1 MLASSTSLFS
11 LLATV
16 AILANEAQGGFPLT
30 FAEPAPSDQKLNLS
44 PTPTA
49 LPTRRSTSQL
59 SRRAQRPKGLRRSPD
74 GLSFSGRAKRTT
86 TGDHSII
93 VDASASTSTDPSS
106 SSGGIKNSTINLT
119 VISKREEHSS
129 IFARVVRSLFG
140 GSSSESSTAAPIVE
154 KRQPS
159 PAPAVHQ
166 GRHQGTRRHAKAGK
180 ALREKRSKPA
190 ARKIERAL
198 EERAGLYQT
207 DLSEQQSIYRA
218 AVAALNEPTATSSS
232 TEAFSTNAAP
242 VVNAVVSGSIA
253 SSSAIV
259 EAMST
264 SSPIANPKSILLAAS
279 SPSVL
284 ASAASPSATDASLEP
299 ITLTM
304 TLIPAGPGGAYID
317 QAGIPSS
324 SSAEPII
331 SASPLPRS
339 VSSSAEFASTTAG
352 TVPSSFRKARRSPN
366 QVAARAV
373 HAHAEKREW
382 VKVAHF

>member
-1 MLASSTSLFS
+1 MLASPTSLFS
-11 LLATV
+11 FLATV
-16 AILANEAQGGFPLT
+16 AILANEAQ
-30 FAEPAPSDQKLNLS
+30 
-44 PTPTA
+44 A
-49 LPTRRSTSQL
+49 LPTRRSTSHL

-106 SSGGIKNSTINLT
+106 SAGGIKNSTINLT
-119 VISKREEHSS
+119 VISKREAEHSS

-140 GSSSESSTAAPIVE
+140 GSSEPLTAAPIVE
-154 KRQPS
+154 KRRPS
-159 PAPAVHQ
+159 PAAVHPSS
-166 GRHQGTRRHAKAGK
+166 HQGTRRHAKAGK

-190 ARKIERAL
+190 ARKVERAL

-218 AVAALNEPTATSSS
+218 AVAALNDPTATSSS

-242 VVNAVVSGSIA
+242 VVNAVVSGSA
-253 SSSAIV
+253 VSSSVVVDAT
-259 EAMST
+259 AT
-264 SSPIANPKSILLAAS
+264 SSPIANPKSTLLAAS
-279 SPSVL
+279 SPSAP

-317 QAGIPSS
+317 QAALPSS
-324 SSAEPII
+324 STSADPIV
-331 SASPLPRS
+331 SASPSPRS
-339 VSSSAEFASTTAG
+339 ASSSAEFASTTAG
-352 TVPSSFRKARRSPN
+352 SAPASFRKARRSPN